1 MTPTILLEDGIAPN
15 TNSFI
20 PKCAESRQDDNESHG
35 GNGHLHL
42 SHPPRA
48 NFSTLIASYPLKLL
62 APSPLPSQPSNIATC
77 YTLAYGGGLVAG
89 DLISLRVDIDQSC
102 GLVMLTQGSTKVFK
116 SRPNLRHLSYPSP
129 LSLTSSKTDMT
140 RQRLHVTLQ
149 PKSFLLLM
157 PDSVAPFRNSK
168 YSQTQRF
175 LLPADNSAS
184 LLLLDWV
191 SSGRG
196 QRHSSTSSRR
206 ISAGGTTIPGDRGD
220 TGEMEIWTMESYA
233 STNEVYLGD
242 RLVMRERMVL
252 NNPPESLISL
262 KGDGMSDVARRL
274 APYNVYAT
282 ILILGPHF
290 ESLLTHLAKLV
301 HATRQFQAQKPE
313 KVLWSFNLVES
324 GAGVLRV
331 AGEEVED
338 VRGWLKCELGDG
350 GVKELVGDGLW
361 GRII

>member
-1 MTPTILLEDGIAPN
+1 MTPKVLLEDGLAPN
-15 TNSFI
+15 TRPLI
-20 PKCAESRQDDNESHG
+20 PKQ

-196 QRHSSTSSRR
+196 QH
-206 ISAGGTTIPGDRGD
+206 RGD

-252 NNPPESLISL
+252 NNPPESLKSFQ
-262 KGDGMSDVARRL
+262 GDGMSDVARRL

-338 VRGWLKCELGDG
+338 VRGWLRTVLGDG